1 MSKRSKT
8 GRGALV
14 RRLRREYGISEQDA
28 RIAAEGGGWRVDDPD
43 VVAARFR
50 ERARSRADELKR
62 ALPETDFTGWRSRV
76 CPQRPAGWCLP
87 DWPRPEQ
94 PRAPSHRPMRAAG
107 LLGMIA
113 ALGVG

>member
-1 MSKRSKT
+1 MSKKSKV

-14 RRLRREYGISEQDA
+14 RRLRREYGITEHNA
-28 RIAAEGGGWRVDDPD
+28 RIAAASFDPD

-62 ALPETDFTGWRSRV
+62 APLETDFTGWRHRI

-87 DWPRPEQ
+87 DGPRPAQ
-94 PRAPSHRPMRAAG
+94 PWGPEHNGGMRTPR
-107 LLGMIA
+107 LLALAA
-113 ALGVG
+113 ALGAV

>member
-43 VVAARFR
+43 VVAARLPTKLVVA
-50 ERARSRADELKR
+50 RAVVK
-62 ALPETDFTGWRSRV
+62 
-76 CPQRPAGWCLP
+76 
-87 DWPRPEQ
+87 
-94 PRAPSHRPMRAAG
+94 
-107 LLGMIA
+107 
-113 ALGVG
+113 